1 MFAILFTV
9 VLNSTTSFMWIR
21 CCSKYEV
28 TSSNT
33 SIASLKLF
41 NFTEEEGCL
50 CHHHLLIRLIK
61 KARFPII
68 THSNTHCKVII
79 ITTQIFIHQTAI
91 IYIYS
96 DVLQVVLHRSGCFAV
111 FARSL
116 CISTVQFL
124 MQCFC
129 YKYNTNY
136 CKISNTI
143 VKFNMIQGIAT
154 EQKGKTYM

>member
-79 ITTQIFIHQTAI
+79 ITQIFIHWTAI
-91 IYIYS
+91 IYIILMFCTLFCIEVATLQYS
-96 DVLQVVLHRSGCFAV
+96 LYHSVSDS
-111 FARSL
+111 
-116 CISTVQFL
+116 
-124 MQCFC
+124 
-129 YKYNTNY
+129 
-136 CKISNTI
+136 
-143 VKFNMIQGIAT
+143 
-154 EQKGKTYM
+154 